1 VRIGRA
7 GVAALAPL
15 LVSATLAA
23 TASSAAAGNGSGQRL
38 SGHDDRRPVSYHTV
52 HEPDGRVDGV
62 SYDDADLNRV
72 VCDDDIPRL
81 RIRVF
86 YFAPFLD
93 FGHGHVPIVIDWGD
107 GTHDAV
113 PSFPNPH
120 SPDPFRPYELVHTY
134 PSGFATTGV
143 AIHDNWHD
151 LLGEAEG
158 HREGAPLDVL
168 RDSCPSESPP
178 PLLPETPVAV
188 LLPLS
193 AAVVAGTWF
202 TGRRRRRR
210 RSA

>member
-7 GVAALAPL
+7 GVAALATF
-15 LVSATLAA
+15 LVSGALAA
-23 TASSAAAGNGSGQRL
+23 TATSAAAGNGSGHGP
-38 SGHDDRRPVSYHTV
+38 SGAEHGSPVSYHPL
-52 HEPDGRVDGV
+52 HDPDGRISGV
-62 SYDDADLNRV
+62 SYDDDDRNRV

-81 RIRVF
+81 RIRIF

-107 GTHDAV
+107 GTHDSV
-113 PSFPNPH
+113 PSFPNPR
-120 SPDPFRPYELVHTY
+120 SADPPRPYELVHTY
-134 PSGFATTGV
+134 RSGFDTTGA

-188 LLPLS
+188 LLPL
-193 AAVVAGTWF
+193 AAEVVAGTWF
-202 TGRRRRRR
+202 TWRHHRRR
-210 RSA
+210 AT